1 MVTTL
6 QIEKMSRTEKLQ
18 AMEIIWADLSKA
30 EAEVESPAWHADVL
44 RETEAR
50 VAAGQERIADWETA
64 KRELRKRFE

>member
-18 AMEIIWADLSKA
+18 AMEAIWADLSKS
-30 EAEVESPAWHADVL
+30 ETDLESPAWHNDVL
-44 RETEAR
+44 KETEAR
-50 VAAGQERIADWETA
+50 VAAGRERIADWETA